1 MATESLNKVEIFTRF
16 EDVGGI
22 LKEKVESLKETKPLM
37 FIPELLLIPKPLYDH
52 PRKTPF
58 EGNMVS

>member
-16 EDVGGI
+16 ENVGGI

-37 FIPELLLIPKPLYDH
+37 FIPELLLIL
-52 PRKTPF
+52 
-58 EGNMVS
+58 